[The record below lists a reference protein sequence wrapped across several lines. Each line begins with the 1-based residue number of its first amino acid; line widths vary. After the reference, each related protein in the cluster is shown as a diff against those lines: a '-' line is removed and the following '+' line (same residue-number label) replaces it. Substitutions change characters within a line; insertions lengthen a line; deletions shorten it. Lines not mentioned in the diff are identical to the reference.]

1 MTDKHQIAAY
11 VSDEQYQSVKAAADA
26 NDQSVSRWLIDAA
39 QMRLDQEGM
48 QSAAQRYR
56 VEQQLLELVDEA
68 ADRAAD
74 RIVAQIDEGPDPDK
88 DLSWGDD

>member
-11 VSDEQYQSVKAAADA
+11 VSDEQYQSIKAAADA
-26 NDQSVSRWLIDAA
+26 NDQSVSRWLTDAA
-39 QMRLDQEGM
+39 QQRLDRDGT

-56 VEQQLLELVDEA
+56 VEERLLELVDQA

-74 RIVAQIDEGPDPDK
+74 RIVENLDDGPDPDQNVQ
-88 DLSWGDD
+88 WGDD